1 MGFLS
6 YEFTVTEEPRFLL
19 VTVEGIIR
27 AHRNERTLRRIA
39 KETKRRS
46 ATKMLLDVR
55 GLVGQWEAE
64 DRYDA
69 GVFFASEAFVHIRVA
84 VLDREERVNHFAEWV
99 AVSRGAD
106 VRGFSEEPKALAWL
120 LRE

>member
-1 MGFLS
+1 MGFFS
-6 YEFTVTEEPRFLL
+6 YEITLTEESRFLR
-19 VTVEGIIR
+19 VIVEGKIS
-27 AHRNERTLRRIA
+27 AHRNERALSRIA

-46 ATKMLLDVR
+46 ATKVLLDVR
-55 GLVGQWEAE
+55 GLVGHWEAE

-69 GVFFASEAFVHIRVA
+69 GVRFASEAFAHIRVA
-84 VLDREERVNHFAEWV
+84 VLDRQERINHFAEWV

-106 VRGFSEEPKALAWL
+106 VRGFREESSALAWL

>member
-1 MGFLS
+1 MGFFS
-6 YEFTVTEEPRFLL
+6 YEIKVTQESRFLRII
-19 VTVEGIIR
+19 VEGKIS

-46 ATKMLLDVR
+46 ATNVLLDVR
-55 GLVGQWEAE
+55 TLVGQWEAE

-69 GVFFASEAFVHIRVA
+69 GVFFASGAFAHIRVA
-84 VLDREERVNHFAEWV
+84 VLDRKERVNHFAEWV

-106 VRGFSEEPKALAWL
+106 FRGFGEESSALAWL